1 VGFCGVF
8 PGLDS
13 VSVGLLG
20 IFPGVFP
27 GLLIIT
33 ATQNWCFIFLFCD
46 VAEDFEFII
55 EIWRLETRKTLS
67 FAILTKKSAQTV
79 KICHY
84 SKRCPECHQQGILIF
99 S

>member
-27 GLLIIT
+27 GLLIIIT
-33 ATQNWCFIFLFCD
+33 AIGVLFFYF
-46 VAEDFEFII
+46 VMLLNI
-55 EIWRLETRKTLS
+55 LNLS
-67 FAILTKKSAQTV
+67 LKF
-79 KICHY
+79 
-84 SKRCPECHQQGILIF
+84 GD
-99 S
+99 